1 MSLSFMDTAAAWVRM
16 AEPTSSRIDEEALRS
31 KQVITVVLDKASL
44 ETVKMKS
51 GQYCLLSCDDHQAMM
66 KKGGKNPA
74 DYRPDILH
82 QELLALLDSPL
93 NKVGKLK
100 VYIHSASNVLIEV
113 NPKCRIPRTYKRF
126 AGLMVQLLH
135 KLKVRS
141 ADGKATLLKVIKN
154 PITRHLPAGC
164 KCYGFSVQG
173 TLYNPSSLACALPED
188 KPIVFV
194 LGAMA
199 AGHITVND
207 HPYVEEMVSVS
218 DFPLSGA
225 TAINRL
231 LGAIEDYWG
240 IL

>member
-1 MSLSFMDTAAAWVRM
+1 MPLHDAFFHRDHNNVMAKAWSYALLKVVKSPSTTFHDIHLHCTQPKVRM

-126 AGLMVQLLH
+126 AGLMG
-135 KLKVRS
+135 R
-141 ADGKATLLKVIKN
+141 
-154 PITRHLPAGC
+154 
-164 KCYGFSVQG
+164 
-173 TLYNPSSLACALPED
+173 
-188 KPIVFV
+188 
-194 LGAMA
+194 
-199 AGHITVND
+199 
-207 HPYVEEMVSVS
+207 
-218 DFPLSGA
+218 
-225 TAINRL
+225 
-231 LGAIEDYWG
+231 
-240 IL
+240 

>member
-1 MSLSFMDTAAAWVRM
+1 MYTDPARM

-51 GQYCLLSCDDHQAMM
+51 GQYCLLNCDDHQAMM

-126 AGLMVQLLH
+126 AGLMGRW
-135 KLKVRS
+135 KGGEEEET
-141 ADGKATLLKVIKN
+141 DGN
-154 PITRHLPAGC
+154 
-164 KCYGFSVQG
+164 
-173 TLYNPSSLACALPED
+173 
-188 KPIVFV
+188 
-194 LGAMA
+194 
-199 AGHITVND
+199 
-207 HPYVEEMVSVS
+207 
-218 DFPLSGA
+218 
-225 TAINRL
+225 
-231 LGAIEDYWG
+231 
-240 IL
+240 

>member
-1 MSLSFMDTAAAWVRM
+1 M
-16 AEPTSSRIDEEALRS
+16 AEPESSHDVTESLRN
-31 KQVITVVLDKASL
+31 KEVITVVLDKASL

-51 GQYCLLSCDDHQAMM
+51 GQYCLLNCDDHQAMM
-66 KKGGKNPA
+66 KKSGKNPA

-100 VYIHSASNVLIEV
+100 VYIRSSSNVLIEV
-113 NPKCRIPRTYKRF
+113 NAKCRIPRTYKRF

-154 PITRHLPAGC
+154 PVTRYLPAGF

-173 TLYNPSSLACALPED
+173 TLYNPNALACTLPDD
-188 KPIVFV
+188 KPVVFV

-199 AGHITVND
+199 AGHITVQD
-207 HPYVEEMVSVS
+207 HPYVSAAREAMMTLKLATTCVPVSATLS
-218 DFPLSGA
+218 D
-225 TAINRL
+225 
-231 LGAIEDYWG
+231 
-240 IL
+240 

>member
-1 MSLSFMDTAAAWVRM
+1 M
-16 AEPTSSRIDEEALRS
+16 AEPTSSHIDEEALRS

-51 GQYCLLSCDDHQAMM
+51 GQYCLLNCDDHQAMM

-126 AGLMVQLLH
+126 AGLMGRW
-135 KLKVRS
+135 KGRGRGR
-141 ADGKATLLKVIKN
+141 DGGGQKGKFWL
-154 PITRHLPAGC
+154 C
-164 KCYGFSVQG
+164 CQ
-173 TLYNPSSLACALPED
+173 
-188 KPIVFV
+188 V
-194 LGAMA
+194 L
-199 AGHITVND
+199 
-207 HPYVEEMVSVS
+207 
-218 DFPLSGA
+218 
-225 TAINRL
+225 R
-231 LGAIEDYWG
+231 
-240 IL
+240 